1 MLFFVSQVKRNPLFS
16 VYFNTRHFQKEEKMR
31 KILFA
36 AFIYT
41 VLAGCSQ
48 QENNQ
53 SYAALLMADG
63 KDYYA
68 EGLSEQYSLGIE
80 LGTISNKLDASVKPS
95 QNFWSNYLDKGT
107 VLYRAKEKED
117 VILVKKGEKIEV
129 FKAAE

>member
-1 MLFFVSQVKRNPLFS
+1 
-16 VYFNTRHFQKEEKMR
+16 MR